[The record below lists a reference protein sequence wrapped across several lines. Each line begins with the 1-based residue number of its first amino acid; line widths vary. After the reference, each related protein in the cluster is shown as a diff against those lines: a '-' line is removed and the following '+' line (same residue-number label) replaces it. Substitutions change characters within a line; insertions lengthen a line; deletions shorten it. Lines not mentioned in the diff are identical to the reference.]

1 MKKTLLLTVALILTG
16 LNSAMAAIDD
26 ELRSIIT
33 TAKGVELTEVTNDA
47 NNPWTIA
54 DGVATSTVGKMSSTT
69 SQTFT
74 IKFRATGRTIFSYG
88 FTTDFHPYGEY
99 DRKIV
104 TFDDNTLY
112 NNYSNSTTKSYYTH
126 YFILDEGEHTI
137 TFTHKHFSN
146 SNNNNFSQVM
156 TVSDIALYT
165 AESQM
170 MTIDLAAPGT
180 LGVEALNLVNT
191 LPAMQFLRLSGKLNA
206 DDWSS
211 IKNMTGL
218 KCIDLTNAQI
228 TDIPDNAFS
237 SSQLRFVDLPT
248 CLKTIG
254 AQAFYKRYLT
264 GKLTLPAMLEKIG
277 TEAFAFNNITEVE
290 IPDNVTS
297 MDTHVFRD
305 NQKLITAKLG
315 TGLTS
320 LNTGSFYNC
329 QALKTVSGG
338 ANVKTIY
345 NECFRSCA
353 ALESA
358 SDLQPRE
365 VKGYAFNGAKKLQ
378 SFNFADI
385 TDLGDYAFRNCQ
397 ALKSVE
403 LPKISYMSSGCFN
416 DCSSITTVKLGD
428 KIRYI
433 PSDAFNGCSSLEE
446 VVLGSS
452 VRELGSYCFYNS
464 SGSLKRV
471 YLAAPAPPSTS
482 TSPFYRLSGVT
493 LYVPDYAMISYKQHS
508 YWSQFTSVDSNPN
521 PAGYIDLYGKLELS
535 TNSRI
540 PNNPDIT
547 MKYQG
552 GSTPIKGILIVNGN
566 NPQSLG
572 NYYHWADTSD
582 NCPVTISRC
591 NQMTAASVK
600 VNHYLANNYWYY
612 ITMPFDVKR
621 SDITISQG
629 AVAVRYYDADSRA
642 QNGAGNN
649 WKDVADDAI
658 LREGQG
664 YIFCASDDSWCQFT
678 ASDDTRNHIFKS
690 HDVTLTLQ
698 EHASSV
704 SNDAN
709 WNLVGNPYPSF
720 FDIYYMDYTAP
731 ITLWDTDNR
740 TFTAKSVA
748 DDQVALRPFQAFFV
762 QKPTLISE
770 LTFRTDGRQATK
782 TIDRSAAAPRM
793 TPVVASRRFVELAIT
808 DGSTTDL
815 TRVVVNHAASDDF
828 CADNDATK
836 MMADGTTPQIYT
848 HAAGDIY
855 AINEGAHQSG
865 SVKVGVQI
873 AHSGTYT
880 ITMPRND
887 VRARLYDY
895 GVEVE
900 LPYTFAAD
908 EGVEDNRFTIGFDT
922 TTTGIDAIKPGA
934 QADGAIYTLDGIRVS
949 TTAPKGIY
957 IQNHKKIV
965 K

>member
-16 LNSAMAAIDD
+16 LNSAMAAIDE
-26 ELRSIIT
+26 ELRTIIT
-33 TAKGVELTEVTNDA
+33 KSDGIELTEVTNDA

-54 DGVATSTVGKMSSTT
+54 DGVATSTVGKMSTT

-88 FTTDFHPYGEY
+88 FTTDFCTYGEY

-112 NNYSNSTTKSYYTH
+112 SNYSNYTTKSYYTH

-137 TFTHKHFSN
+137 TFTHKHFS
-146 SNNNNFSQVM
+146 NNNFSQVM

-248 CLKTIG
+248 SLKTIG
-254 AQAFYKRYLT
+254 KEAFYRRPIT
-264 GKLTLPAMLEKIG
+264 GKLTLPATLESIG
-277 TEAFAFNNITEVE
+277 VNAFRATYITEVE
-290 IPDNVTS
+290 IPDNVTTI
-297 MDTHVFRD
+297 DNHAFAE
-305 NQKLITAKLG
+305 NQKLLTLKLG

-320 LNTGSFYNC
+320 LNTGCFYNC
-329 QALKTVSGG
+329 QALKTVTGG
-338 ANVKTIY
+338 ANIKTIY
-345 NECFRSCA
+345 DECFRYCA
-353 ALESA
+353 ALETA
-358 SDLQPRE
+358 SDLQPLK
-365 VKGYAFNGAKKLQ
+365 VKGFAFDGAKMLQ

-397 ALKSVE
+397 TLKSVE
-403 LPKISYMSSGCFN
+403 LPKISSMSWYCFN

-433 PSDAFNGCSSLEE
+433 PSDAFKGCSSLEE
-446 VVLGSS
+446 VVMGSS
-452 VRELGSYCFYNS
+452 IRELGSYCFYNS

-482 TSPFYRLSGVT
+482 SSPFYRLSGVT
-493 LYVPDYAMISYKQHS
+493 LYVPDYAMISYKQHN

-547 MKYQG
+547 MNYQG
-552 GSTPIKGILIVNGN
+552 GTTPIKGILIVNGN

-572 NYYHWADTSD
+572 NYYHWANTSD

-600 VNHYLANNYWYY
+600 VNHYLAKNYWYY

-629 AVAVRYYDADSRA
+629 AVAVRYYDAESRA

-793 TPVVASRRFVELAIT
+793 TPVVASRHFVELAIT
-808 DGSTTDL
+808 DDSTTDL

-934 QADGAIYTLDGIRVS
+934 QTDGAIYTLDGIRVS

>member
-1 MKKTLLLTVALILTG
+1 
-16 LNSAMAAIDD
+16 
-26 ELRSIIT
+26 
-33 TAKGVELTEVTNDA
+33 
-47 NNPWTIA
+47 
-54 DGVATSTVGKMSSTT
+54 MSW
-69 SQTFT
+69 
-74 IKFRATGRTIFSYG
+74 Y
-88 FTTDFHPYGEY
+88 
-99 DRKIV
+99 
-104 TFDDNTLY
+104 
-112 NNYSNSTTKSYYTH
+112 
-126 YFILDEGEHTI
+126 
-137 TFTHKHFSN
+137 
-146 SNNNNFSQVM
+146 
-156 TVSDIALYT
+156 
-165 AESQM
+165 
-170 MTIDLAAPGT
+170 
-180 LGVEALNLVNT
+180 
-191 LPAMQFLRLSGKLNA
+191 
-206 DDWSS
+206 
-211 IKNMTGL
+211 
-218 KCIDLTNAQI
+218 
-228 TDIPDNAFS
+228 
-237 SSQLRFVDLPT
+237 
-248 CLKTIG
+248 
-254 AQAFYKRYLT
+254 
-264 GKLTLPAMLEKIG
+264 
-277 TEAFAFNNITEVE
+277 
-290 IPDNVTS
+290 
-297 MDTHVFRD
+297 
-305 NQKLITAKLG
+305 
-315 TGLTS
+315 
-320 LNTGSFYNC
+320 
-329 QALKTVSGG
+329 
-338 ANVKTIY
+338 
-345 NECFRSCA
+345 
-353 ALESA
+353 
-358 SDLQPRE
+358 
-365 VKGYAFNGAKKLQ
+365 
-378 SFNFADI
+378 
-385 TDLGDYAFRNCQ
+385 
-397 ALKSVE
+397 
-403 LPKISYMSSGCFN
+403 CFN

-428 KIRYI
+428 KITYI
-433 PSDAFNGCSSLEE
+433 PSDAFHGCSSMEE

-452 VRELGSYCFYNS
+452 IRELGSYCLYSS

-540 PNNPDIT
+540 PGNPDIT
-547 MKYQG
+547 MNYQG
-552 GSTPIKGILIVNGN
+552 GSYPTNGILIVNGN

-572 NYYHWADTSD
+572 NYYHWANTSD

-600 VNHYLANNYWYY
+600 VNHYLAKNYWYY

-793 TPVVASRRFVELAIT
+793 TPVVASRHFVELAIT

-848 HAAGDIY
+848 HASGDIY

-934 QADGAIYTLDGIRVS
+934 QTDGAIYTLDGIRVS

>member
-16 LNSAMAAIDD
+16 LNSAMAAIDE
-26 ELRSIIT
+26 ELRTIIT
-33 TAKGVELTEVTNDA
+33 KSDGIELTEVTNDA

-54 DGVATSTVGKMSSTT
+54 DGVATSTVGKMSSAT
-69 SQTFT
+69 SQTIT

-88 FTTDFHPYGEY
+88 YTTDFYSYAEY

-112 NNYSNSTTKSYYTH
+112 NGYSNSTTKSYYTH

-137 TFTHKHFSN
+137 TFTHKHLSN
-146 SNNNNFSQVM
+146 VNNYSQVM

-180 LGVEALNLVNT
+180 LGVEALNLVST
-191 LPAMQFLRLSGKLNA
+191 LPEMQFLRLSGKLNA
-206 DDWSS
+206 DDWNS

-218 KCIDLTNAQI
+218 RCIDLTNAQI
-228 TDIPDNAFS
+228 TDIPDNAFRN
-237 SSQLRFVDLPT
+237 SQLRFVDLPT
-248 CLKTIG
+248 SLKTIG
-254 AQAFYKRYLT
+254 AQAFYDRHLT
-264 GKLTLPAMLEKIG
+264 GKLTLPATLETIG
-277 TEAFAFNNITEVE
+277 KEAFAFNNITEVE

-305 NQKLITAKLG
+305 NKKLITAKLG

-320 LNTGSFYNC
+320 LNTGCFY
-329 QALKTVSGG
+329 
-338 ANVKTIY
+338 Y
-345 NECFRSCA
+345 CA
-353 ALESA
+353 ALETA
-358 SDLQPRE
+358 SDLQPLK
-365 VKGYAFNGAKKLQ
+365 VKGFAFDGAKMLQ

-385 TDLGDYAFRNCQ
+385 TDLGEYAFRNCQ

-403 LPKISYMSSGCFN
+403 LPKISSMSWYCFN

-428 KIRYI
+428 KITYI
-433 PSDAFNGCSSLEE
+433 PSDAFHGCSSMEE

-452 VRELGSYCFYNS
+452 IRELGSSCLYSS
-464 SGSLKRV
+464 SGKLKRV
-471 YLAAPAPPSTS
+471 YLAAPAPPSTNS
-482 TSPFYRLSGVT
+482 SPFYSLSGVT

-540 PNNPDIT
+540 PGNPDIT
-547 MKYQG
+547 MNYQG
-552 GSTPIKGILIVNGN
+552 GSYPTNGILIVNGN

-572 NYYHWADTSD
+572 NYYHWANTSD

-621 SDITISQG
+621 SDITISKG

-664 YIFCASDDSWCQFT
+664 YIFCASDNSWCQFT

-793 TPVVASRRFVELAIT
+793 TPVVASRHFVELAIT

-848 HAAGDIY
+848 HASGDIY

-922 TTTGIDAIKPGA
+922 TTTSIDAIKPGA
-934 QADGAIYTLDGIRVS
+934 QTDGAIYTLDGIRVS

>member
-16 LNSAMAAIDD
+16 LNSAMAAIDE
-26 ELRSIIT
+26 ELRTIIT
-33 TAKGVELTEVTNDA
+33 KSDGIELTEVTNDA

-54 DGVATSTVGKMSSTT
+54 DGVATSTVGKMSSAT
-69 SQTFT
+69 SQTIT

-88 FTTDFHPYGEY
+88 YTADFYTYAEY

-112 NNYSNSTTKSYYTH
+112 NSYSNSTTKSYYTH

-137 TFTHKHFSN
+137 TFTHKHLSN
-146 SNNNNFSQVM
+146 VNNYSQVM

-180 LGVEALNLVNT
+180 LGVEALNLVST
-191 LPAMQFLRLSGKLNA
+191 LPEMQFLRLSGKLNA
-206 DDWSS
+206 DDWNS

-218 KCIDLTNAQI
+218 RCIDLTNAQI
-228 TDIPDNAFS
+228 TDIPDNAFRN
-237 SSQLRFVDLPT
+237 SQLRFVDLPT
-248 CLKTIG
+248 SLKTIG
-254 AQAFYKRYLT
+254 AQAFYDRYLT
-264 GKLTLPAMLEKIG
+264 GKLTLPATLETIG
-277 TEAFAFNNITEVE
+277 KEAFAFNNITEVE

-305 NQKLITAKLG
+305 NKKLITAKLG

-320 LNTGSFYNC
+320 LNIGSFYNC

-338 ANVKTIY
+338 ANIKTIY
-345 NECFRSCA
+345 GDCFKYCE
-353 ALESA
+353 ALETA

-365 VKGYAFNGAKKLQ
+365 VKSNAFEGAKKLQ

-385 TDLGDYAFRNCQ
+385 TDLGEYAFRNCQ

-403 LPKISYMSSGCFN
+403 LPKISSMSWYCFN

-428 KIRYI
+428 KITYI
-433 PSDAFNGCSSLEE
+433 PSDAFHGCSSMEE

-452 VRELGSYCFYNS
+452 IRELGSYCLYSS

-471 YLAAPAPPSTS
+471 YLAAPAPPSTNS
-482 TSPFYRLSGVT
+482 SPFYSLSGVT
-493 LYVPDYAMISYKQHS
+493 LFVPDYAMISYKQHS

-540 PNNPDIT
+540 PGNPDIT
-547 MKYQG
+547 MNYQG
-552 GSTPIKGILIVNGN
+552 GSYPTKGILIVNGN

-572 NYYHWADTSD
+572 NYYHWANTSD

-621 SDITISQG
+621 SDITISKG

-649 WKDVADDAI
+649 WKDVTDDAI

-664 YIFCASDDSWCQFT
+664 YIFC

-793 TPVVASRRFVELAIT
+793 TPVVASRHFVELAIT

-934 QADGAIYTLDGIRVS
+934 QTDGAIYTLDGIRVS

>member
-16 LNSAMAAIDD
+16 LNSAMAAIDE

-33 TAKGVELTEVTNDA
+33 KSDGIELTEVANDT
-47 NNPWTIA
+47 NNPWAIA
-54 DGVATSTVGKMSSTT
+54 DGVATSTVGKMSSAT
-69 SQTFT
+69 SQTIT

-88 FTTDFHPYGEY
+88 YTADFYPYGEY

-112 NNYSNSTTKSYYTH
+112 SNYSNSTTKSYYTH

-137 TFTHKHFSN
+137 TFTHKHFHN
-146 SNNNNFSQVM
+146 DKNYTQAM
-156 TVSDIALYT
+156 TVSDVAIYT
-165 AESQM
+165 VESQM
-170 MTIDLAAPGT
+170 KTIDLAAPGT

-191 LPAMQFLRLSGKLNA
+191 LPGMQFLRLSGKLNA

-248 CLKTIG
+248 SLKTIG
-254 AQAFYKRYLT
+254 KEAFYKRYLT
-264 GKLTLPAMLEKIG
+264 GKLTLPATLEKIG
-277 TEAFAFNNITEVE
+277 TEAFAYNNITEVE
-290 IPDNVTS
+290 IPDNVTF

-329 QALKTVSGG
+329 QALKTVTGG
-338 ANVKTIY
+338 ANIKTIY
-345 NECFRSCA
+345 GDCFKNCA
-353 ALESA
+353 ALETA
-358 SDLQPRE
+358 SDLQPRKVE
-365 VKGYAFNGAKKLQ
+365 NNAFDGAKKLQ

-385 TDLGDYAFRNCQ
+385 TDLGSSAFQNCQ

-403 LPKISYMSSGCFN
+403 LPKISSMSWYCFYN
-416 DCSSITTVKLGD
+416 CSSITTVKLGD

-446 VVLGSS
+446 VVMGSS
-452 VRELGSYCFYNS
+452 VRELDNYCFYNS

-471 YLAAPAPPSTS
+471 YLAAPAPPSTNS
-482 TSPFYRLSGVT
+482 SPFYRLSGVT

-547 MKYQG
+547 MNYQG
-552 GSTPIKGILIVNGN
+552 GTTPIKGILIVNGN

-572 NYYHWADTSD
+572 NYYHWANSD
-582 NCPVTISRC
+582 NSPVTISRC

-600 VNHYLANNYWYY
+600 VNHYLAKNYWYY

-629 AVAVRYYDADSRA
+629 AVAVRYYDAESRA

-664 YIFCASDDSWCQFT
+664 YIFCASDNSWCQFT

-793 TPVVASRRFVELAIT
+793 TPVVASRHFVELAIT
-808 DGSTTDL
+808 NGSTTDL

-934 QADGAIYTLDGIRVS
+934 QTDGAIYTLDGIRVS

>member
-16 LNSAMAAIDD
+16 LNSAMAAIDE
-26 ELRSIIT
+26 ELRTIIT
-33 TAKGVELTEVTNDA
+33 KSDGIELTEVTNDA
-47 NNPWTIA
+47 NNPWAIA
-54 DGVATSTVGKMSSTT
+54 DGVATSTVGKSSNTT

-88 FTTDFHPYGEY
+88 YTADFYPYAEY
-99 DRKIV
+99 DCKIV

-112 NNYSNSTTKSYYTH
+112 SSYSNYTTKSYYTH

-137 TFTHKHFSN
+137 TFTHKHFH
-146 SNNNNFSQVM
+146 NNYTQVM

-170 MTIDLAAPGT
+170 KTIDLAAPGT

-191 LPAMQFLRLSGKLNA
+191 LPEMQFLRLSGKLNA

-237 SSQLRFVDLPT
+237 SSSLRFVDLPT

-254 AQAFYKRYLT
+254 KEAFYRRPIT
-264 GKLTLPAMLEKIG
+264 GKLTLPATLESIG
-277 TEAFAFNNITEVE
+277 VNAFRATYITEVE
-290 IPDNVTS
+290 IPDNVTTI
-297 MDTHVFRD
+297 DNHAFAE
-305 NQKLITAKLG
+305 NQKLLTLKLG

-320 LNTGSFYNC
+320 LNTGCFYNC

-338 ANVKTIY
+338 ANIKTIY
-345 NECFRSCA
+345 GDCFKYCA
-353 ALESA
+353 ALETA
-358 SDLQPRE
+358 SDLQPLK
-365 VKGYAFNGAKKLQ
+365 VKGFAFDGAKMLQ

-385 TDLGDYAFRNCQ
+385 TDLADYTFRNCQ

-403 LPKISYMSSGCFN
+403 LPKISSMSSYCFN
-416 DCSSITTVKLGD
+416 GCSSITTVKLGD
-428 KIRYI
+428 KITYI
-433 PSDAFNGCSSLEE
+433 PSDAFSSCSSLEE
-446 VVLGSS
+446 VVMGSS
-452 VRELGSYCFYNS
+452 VRELGSSCLYSS
-464 SGSLKRV
+464 SGKLKRV
-471 YLAAPAPPSTS
+471 YLAAPAPPSTNS
-482 TSPFYRLSGVT
+482 SPFYSLSGVT

-547 MKYQG
+547 MNYQG
-552 GSTPIKGILIVNGN
+552 GSYPTKGILIVNGN

-572 NYYHWADTSD
+572 NYYHWANTSD

-600 VNHYLANNYWYY
+600 VNHYLAKNYWYY

-621 SDITISQG
+621 SDIIISKG

-782 TIDRSAAAPRM
+782 TIDRSAAAPRLA
-793 TPVVASRRFVELAIT
+793 PAVATRHFVELAIT

-815 TRVVVNHAASDDF
+815 TRVVVNSAASDDF

-848 HAAGDIY
+848 HASGDIY

-934 QADGAIYTLDGIRVS
+934 QTDGAIYTLDGIRVS

>member
-1 MKKTLLLTVALILTG
+1 
-16 LNSAMAAIDD
+16 
-26 ELRSIIT
+26 
-33 TAKGVELTEVTNDA
+33 
-47 NNPWTIA
+47 
-54 DGVATSTVGKMSSTT
+54 MSW
-69 SQTFT
+69 
-74 IKFRATGRTIFSYG
+74 Y
-88 FTTDFHPYGEY
+88 
-99 DRKIV
+99 
-104 TFDDNTLY
+104 
-112 NNYSNSTTKSYYTH
+112 
-126 YFILDEGEHTI
+126 
-137 TFTHKHFSN
+137 
-146 SNNNNFSQVM
+146 
-156 TVSDIALYT
+156 
-165 AESQM
+165 
-170 MTIDLAAPGT
+170 
-180 LGVEALNLVNT
+180 
-191 LPAMQFLRLSGKLNA
+191 
-206 DDWSS
+206 
-211 IKNMTGL
+211 
-218 KCIDLTNAQI
+218 C
-228 TDIPDNAFS
+228 
-237 SSQLRFVDLPT
+237 
-248 CLKTIG
+248 
-254 AQAFYKRYLT
+254 
-264 GKLTLPAMLEKIG
+264 
-277 TEAFAFNNITEVE
+277 
-290 IPDNVTS
+290 
-297 MDTHVFRD
+297 
-305 NQKLITAKLG
+305 
-315 TGLTS
+315 
-320 LNTGSFYNC
+320 
-329 QALKTVSGG
+329 
-338 ANVKTIY
+338 
-345 NECFRSCA
+345 
-353 ALESA
+353 
-358 SDLQPRE
+358 
-365 VKGYAFNGAKKLQ
+365 FNG
-378 SFNFADI
+378 
-385 TDLGDYAFRNCQ
+385 
-397 ALKSVE
+397 
-403 LPKISYMSSGCFN
+403 
-416 DCSSITTVKLGD
+416 CSSLTTVKMGD
-428 KIRYI
+428 KITDI
-433 PSDAFNGCSSLEE
+433 PSDAFSSCSSLEE
-446 VVLGSS
+446 VVMGSS
-452 VRELGSYCFYNS
+452 IRELGNSCFYSS
-464 SGSLKRV
+464 SGKLKRV
-471 YLAAPAPPSTS
+471 YLAAPAPPSTNS
-482 TSPFYRLSGVT
+482 SPFYSLSGVT

-540 PNNPDIT
+540 PDNPDIT
-547 MKYQG
+547 MNYQG
-552 GSTPIKGILIVNGN
+552 GSYPTKGILIVNGN

-572 NYYHWADTSD
+572 NYYHWANISD

-600 VNHYLANNYWYY
+600 VNHYLAKNYWYY

-621 SDITISQG
+621 SDITISKG
-629 AVAVRYYDADSRA
+629 AVAVRYYDAESRA

-678 ASDDTRNHIFKS
+678 ASDETRNSIFKS

-793 TPVVASRRFVELAIT
+793 TPVVASRHFVELAIT

-848 HAAGDIY
+848 HASGDIY

-934 QADGAIYTLDGIRVS
+934 QTDGAIYTLDGIRVS

>member
-16 LNSAMAAIDD
+16 LNSAMAAIDE
-26 ELRSIIT
+26 ELRTIIT
-33 TAKGVELTEVTNDA
+33 KSDGIELTEVTNDA

-54 DGVATSTVGKMSSTT
+54 DGVATSTVGKMSSAT
-69 SQTFT
+69 SQTLT

-88 FTTDFHPYGEY
+88 YTADFYSYAEY

-112 NNYSNSTTKSYYTH
+112 SNYSNSTTKSYYTH
-126 YFILDEGEHTI
+126 YLILDEGEHTI

-146 SNNNNFSQVM
+146 YSNYSQVM

-191 LPAMQFLRLSGKLNA
+191 LPEMQFLRLSGKLNA
-206 DDWSS
+206 DDWNS

-218 KCIDLTNAQI
+218 RCIDLTNAQI

-254 AQAFYKRYLT
+254 KEAFYRRYLT

-277 TEAFAFNNITEVE
+277 QEAFAFNNITEVE

-329 QALKTVSGG
+329 EALKTVTGG
-338 ANVKTIY
+338 DNIKTIY
-345 NECFRSCA
+345 GDCFKYCE
-353 ALESA
+353 ALETA
-358 SDLQPRE
+358 SDLQSRE
-365 VKGYAFNGAKKLQ
+365 VKSNAFEGAKKLQ

-385 TDLGDYAFRNCQ
+385 TNLGSYAFRNCQ
-397 ALKSVE
+397 TLKSVE
-403 LPKISYMSSGCFN
+403 LPKISSMSWYCFN
-416 DCSSITTVKLGD
+416 GCSSLTTVKMGD
-428 KIRYI
+428 KITDI
-433 PSDAFNGCSSLEE
+433 PSDAFSGCSSLEE
-446 VVLGSS
+446 VVMGSS
-452 VRELGSYCFYNS
+452 VRELGNSCFYSS
-464 SGSLKRV
+464 SGKLKRV
-471 YLAAPAPPSTS
+471 YLAAPAPPSTNS
-482 TSPFYRLSGVT
+482 SPFYSLSGVT

-540 PNNPDIT
+540 PGNPDVT
-547 MKYQG
+547 MNYQG
-552 GSTPIKGILIVNGN
+552 GSYPTKGILIVNGN

-572 NYYHWADTSD
+572 NYYHWANISD

-621 SDITISQG
+621 SDITISKG
-629 AVAVRYYDADSRA
+629 AVAVRYYDAESRA

-720 FDIYYMDYTAP
+720 FDMDYTAP

-793 TPVVASRRFVELAIT
+793 TPVVASRHFVELAIT

-848 HAAGDIY
+848 HASGDIY

-934 QADGAIYTLDGIRVS
+934 QTDGAIYTLDGIRVS

>member
-1 MKKTLLLTVALILTG
+1 M
-16 LNSAMAAIDD
+16 N
-26 ELRSIIT
+26 
-33 TAKGVELTEVTNDA
+33 
-47 NNPWTIA
+47 
-54 DGVATSTVGKMSSTT
+54 
-69 SQTFT
+69 
-74 IKFRATGRTIFSYG
+74 
-88 FTTDFHPYGEY
+88 
-99 DRKIV
+99 
-104 TFDDNTLY
+104 
-112 NNYSNSTTKSYYTH
+112 
-126 YFILDEGEHTI
+126 
-137 TFTHKHFSN
+137 
-146 SNNNNFSQVM
+146 
-156 TVSDIALYT
+156 
-165 AESQM
+165 
-170 MTIDLAAPGT
+170 
-180 LGVEALNLVNT
+180 
-191 LPAMQFLRLSGKLNA
+191 
-206 DDWSS
+206 
-211 IKNMTGL
+211 
-218 KCIDLTNAQI
+218 
-228 TDIPDNAFS
+228 
-237 SSQLRFVDLPT
+237 
-248 CLKTIG
+248 
-254 AQAFYKRYLT
+254 
-264 GKLTLPAMLEKIG
+264 
-277 TEAFAFNNITEVE
+277 
-290 IPDNVTS
+290 
-297 MDTHVFRD
+297 
-305 NQKLITAKLG
+305 
-315 TGLTS
+315 
-320 LNTGSFYNC
+320 
-329 QALKTVSGG
+329 
-338 ANVKTIY
+338 
-345 NECFRSCA
+345 
-353 ALESA
+353 
-358 SDLQPRE
+358 
-365 VKGYAFNGAKKLQ
+365 
-378 SFNFADI
+378 
-385 TDLGDYAFRNCQ
+385 
-397 ALKSVE
+397 
-403 LPKISYMSSGCFN
+403 
-416 DCSSITTVKLGD
+416 
-428 KIRYI
+428 
-433 PSDAFNGCSSLEE
+433 
-446 VVLGSS
+446 
-452 VRELGSYCFYNS
+452 
-464 SGSLKRV
+464 
-471 YLAAPAPPSTS
+471 
-482 TSPFYRLSGVT
+482 
-493 LYVPDYAMISYKQHS
+493 
-508 YWSQFTSVDSNPN
+508 
-521 PAGYIDLYGKLELS
+521 
-535 TNSRI
+535 
-540 PNNPDIT
+540 
-547 MKYQG
+547 YQG
-552 GSTPIKGILIVNGN
+552 GSYPTKGILIVNGN

-572 NYYHWADTSD
+572 NYYHWANTSD

-600 VNHYLANNYWYY
+600 VNHYLAKNYWYY

-621 SDITISQG
+621 SDITISKG

-678 ASDDTRNHIFKS
+678 ASDETRNSIFKS

-740 TFTAKSVA
+740 AFTAKSVA

-793 TPVVASRRFVELAIT
+793 TPVVASRHFVELAIT
-808 DGSTTDL
+808 DGITTDL
-815 TRVVVNHAASDDF
+815 TRVVVNSAASDDF

-848 HAAGDIY
+848 HASGDIY

-934 QADGAIYTLDGIRVS
+934 QTDGAIYTLDGIRVS

>member
-16 LNSAMAAIDD
+16 LNSAMAAIDE
-26 ELRSIIT
+26 ELRTIIT
-33 TAKGVELTEVTNDA
+33 KSDGIELTEVTNDA
-47 NNPWTIA
+47 NNPWAIA
-54 DGVATSTVGKMSSTT
+54 DGVATSTVGKMSSAT

-88 FTTDFHPYGEY
+88 YTADFYTYAEY

-137 TFTHKHFSN
+137 TFTHKHLGNHS
-146 SNNNNFSQVM
+146 SYTQVM
-156 TVSDIALYT
+156 TVSDIELYT

-170 MTIDLAAPGT
+170 KTIDLAAPGT

-191 LPAMQFLRLSGKLNA
+191 LPEMQFLRLSGKLNA

-248 CLKTIG
+248 SLKTIG
-254 AQAFYKRYLT
+254 KEAFYKRYLT
-264 GKLTLPAMLEKIG
+264 GKLTLPATLETIG
-277 TEAFAFNNITEVE
+277 KEAFAYNNITEVE

-329 QALKTVSGG
+329 EALKTVTGG
-338 ANVKTIY
+338 VNVRTIY
-345 NECFRSCA
+345 GDCFRYCE
-353 ALESA
+353 ALETA

-365 VKGYAFNGAKKLQ
+365 VKSNAFDGAKKLQ

-385 TDLGDYAFRNCQ
+385 TDLGSYAFRNCQ
-397 ALKSVE
+397 TLKSVE
-403 LPKISYMSSGCFN
+403 LPKISSMSSYCFN
-416 DCSSITTVKLGD
+416 GCSSLTTVKMGD
-428 KIRYI
+428 KITYI
-433 PSDAFNGCSSLEE
+433 PSDAFSGCSSLEE
-446 VVLGSS
+446 VVMGSS
-452 VRELGSYCFYNS
+452 VRELGSSCFYSS
-464 SGSLKRV
+464 SGKLKRV
-471 YLAAPAPPSTS
+471 YLAAPAPPSTNS
-482 TSPFYRLSGVT
+482 SPFYSLSGVT

-540 PNNPDIT
+540 PGNPDIT
-547 MKYQG
+547 MNYQG
-552 GSTPIKGILIVNGN
+552 GSYPTKGILIVNGN

-572 NYYHWADTSD
+572 NYYHWANTSD

-600 VNHYLANNYWYY
+600 VNHYLGNNYWYY

-621 SDITISQG
+621 SDITISKG

-731 ITLWDTDNR
+731 ITLWDTNNR

-793 TPVVASRRFVELAIT
+793 TPVVASRHFVELAIT

-934 QADGAIYTLDGIRVS
+934 KTDGAIYTLDGIRVS

>member
-1 MKKTLLLTVALILTG
+1 M
-16 LNSAMAAIDD
+16 
-26 ELRSIIT
+26 
-33 TAKGVELTEVTNDA
+33 
-47 NNPWTIA
+47 
-54 DGVATSTVGKMSSTT
+54 
-69 SQTFT
+69 
-74 IKFRATGRTIFSYG
+74 
-88 FTTDFHPYGEY
+88 
-99 DRKIV
+99 
-104 TFDDNTLY
+104 
-112 NNYSNSTTKSYYTH
+112 
-126 YFILDEGEHTI
+126 
-137 TFTHKHFSN
+137 
-146 SNNNNFSQVM
+146 
-156 TVSDIALYT
+156 
-165 AESQM
+165 
-170 MTIDLAAPGT
+170 
-180 LGVEALNLVNT
+180 
-191 LPAMQFLRLSGKLNA
+191 
-206 DDWSS
+206 
-211 IKNMTGL
+211 
-218 KCIDLTNAQI
+218 
-228 TDIPDNAFS
+228 
-237 SSQLRFVDLPT
+237 
-248 CLKTIG
+248 
-254 AQAFYKRYLT
+254 
-264 GKLTLPAMLEKIG
+264 
-277 TEAFAFNNITEVE
+277 
-290 IPDNVTS
+290 
-297 MDTHVFRD
+297 
-305 NQKLITAKLG
+305 
-315 TGLTS
+315 
-320 LNTGSFYNC
+320 
-329 QALKTVSGG
+329 
-338 ANVKTIY
+338 
-345 NECFRSCA
+345 
-353 ALESA
+353 
-358 SDLQPRE
+358 
-365 VKGYAFNGAKKLQ
+365 
-378 SFNFADI
+378 
-385 TDLGDYAFRNCQ
+385 
-397 ALKSVE
+397 
-403 LPKISYMSSGCFN
+403 
-416 DCSSITTVKLGD
+416 GD
-428 KIRYI
+428 KITYI
-433 PSDAFNGCSSLEE
+433 PSDAFSGCSSLEE
-446 VVLGSS
+446 VVMGSS
-452 VRELGSYCFYNS
+452 VRELGSSCFYSS
-464 SGSLKRV
+464 SGKLKRV
-471 YLAAPAPPSTS
+471 YLAAPAPPSTNS
-482 TSPFYRLSGVT
+482 SPFYSLSGVT

-547 MKYQG
+547 MNYQG
-552 GSTPIKGILIVNGN
+552 GSYPTNGILIVNGN

-572 NYYHWADTSD
+572 NYYHWANTSD

-621 SDITISQG
+621 SDITISKG

-793 TPVVASRRFVELAIT
+793 TPVVASRHFVELAIT

-934 QADGAIYTLDGIRVS
+934 QTDGAIYTLDGIRVS

>member
-16 LNSAMAAIDD
+16 LNSAMAAIDE
-26 ELRSIIT
+26 ELRTIIT
-33 TAKGVELTEVTNDA
+33 KSDGIELTEVTNDA

-54 DGVATSTVGKMSSTT
+54 DGVATSTVGKMSSAT

-88 FTTDFHPYGEY
+88 YTADFYPYAEY
-99 DRKIV
+99 DCKIV

-112 NNYSNSTTKSYYTH
+112 SNYSSYTTKSYYTH

-137 TFTHKHFSN
+137 TFTHKHFHN
-146 SNNNNFSQVM
+146 HNNYTQVM

-170 MTIDLAAPGT
+170 KTIDLAAPGT
-180 LGVEALNLVNT
+180 LGVEALNLVST

-218 KCIDLTNAQI
+218 ICIDLTNAQI

-237 SSQLRFVDLPT
+237 SSSLRFVDLPT

-254 AQAFYKRYLT
+254 KEAFYRRPIT
-264 GKLTLPAMLEKIG
+264 GKLTLPATLESIG
-277 TEAFAFNNITEVE
+277 VNAFRTTYITEVE
-290 IPDNVTS
+290 IPDNVTTI
-297 MDTHVFRD
+297 DNHAFAE
-305 NQKLITAKLG
+305 NQKLLTLKLG

-320 LNTGSFYNC
+320 LNTGCFYNC
-329 QALKTVSGG
+329 QALKSVSGG
-338 ANVKTIY
+338 ANIKTIY
-345 NECFRSCA
+345 NECFRYCA
-353 ALESA
+353 ALETA
-358 SDLQPRE
+358 SDLQPLK
-365 VKGYAFNGAKKLQ
+365 VKGFAFDGAKMLQ

-385 TDLGDYAFRNCQ
+385 TDLGEYAFRNCQ
-397 ALKSVE
+397 TLKSVE
-403 LPKISYMSSGCFN
+403 LPKISSMSWYCFN
-416 DCSSITTVKLGD
+416 GCSSLTTVKMGD
-428 KIRYI
+428 KITDI
-433 PSDAFNGCSSLEE
+433 PSDAFSGCSSLEE
-446 VVLGSS
+446 VVMGSS
-452 VRELGSYCFYNS
+452 VRELGNSCFYSNS
-464 SGSLKRV
+464 GKLKRV
-471 YLAAPAPPSTS
+471 YLSAPAPPSTYS
-482 TSPFYRLSGVT
+482 SPFYSLSGVT

-547 MKYQG
+547 MNYQG
-552 GSTPIKGILIVNGN
+552 GTTPIKGILIVNGN

-572 NYYHWADTSD
+572 NYYHWAKSD

-600 VNHYLANNYWYY
+600 VNHYLAKNYWYY

-664 YIFCASDDSWCQFT
+664 YIFCASDNSWCQFT

-793 TPVVASRRFVELAIT
+793 TPVVASRHFVELAIT

-934 QADGAIYTLDGIRVS
+934 QTDGAIYTLDGIRVS

>member
-16 LNSAMAAIDD
+16 LNSAMAAIDE
-26 ELRSIIT
+26 ELRTIIT
-33 TAKGVELTEVTNDA
+33 KSDGIELTEVTNDA

-54 DGVATSTVGKMSSTT
+54 DGVATSTVGKMSSAT

-88 FTTDFHPYGEY
+88 FTADFYPYGEY

-112 NNYSNSTTKSYYTH
+112 SNYSSYTTKSYYTH

-137 TFTHKHFSN
+137 TFTHKHLSN
-146 SNNNNFSQVM
+146 VNNYSQVM
-156 TVSDIALYT
+156 TVSDIELYT

-170 MTIDLAAPGT
+170 KTIDLAAPGT
-180 LGVEALNLVNT
+180 LGVEALNLVST
-191 LPAMQFLRLSGKLNA
+191 LPEMQFLRLSGKLNA
-206 DDWSS
+206 DDWNS

-218 KCIDLTNAQI
+218 RCIDLTNAQI
-228 TDIPDNAFS
+228 TDIPDNAFRN
-237 SSQLRFVDLPT
+237 SQLRFVDLPT
-248 CLKTIG
+248 SLKTIG
-254 AQAFYKRYLT
+254 AQAFYDRYLT
-264 GKLTLPAMLEKIG
+264 GKLTLPATLETIG
-277 TEAFAFNNITEVE
+277 KEAFAFNNITEVE

-305 NQKLITAKLG
+305 NKKLITAKLG

-320 LNTGSFYNC
+320 LNIGSFYNC

-338 ANVKTIY
+338 ANIKTIY
-345 NECFRSCA
+345 GDCFKYCE
-353 ALESA
+353 ALETA

-365 VKGYAFNGAKKLQ
+365 VKSNAFEGAKKLQ

-385 TDLGDYAFRNCQ
+385 TDLGEYAFRNCQ

-403 LPKISYMSSGCFN
+403 LPKISSMSWYCFN

-428 KIRYI
+428 KITYI
-433 PSDAFNGCSSLEE
+433 PSDAFHGCSSMEE

-452 VRELGSYCFYNS
+452 IRELGSYCLYSS

-547 MKYQG
+547 MNYQG
-552 GSTPIKGILIVNGN
+552 GSYPTKGILIVNGN

-572 NYYHWADTSD
+572 NYYHWANISD

-621 SDITISQG
+621 SDITISKG

-658 LREGQG
+658 LRE
-664 YIFCASDDSWCQFT
+664 DSWCQFT

-793 TPVVASRRFVELAIT
+793 TPVVASRHFVELAIT

-934 QADGAIYTLDGIRVS
+934 QTDGAIYTLDGIRVS

>member
-1 MKKTLLLTVALILTG
+1 
-16 LNSAMAAIDD
+16 
-26 ELRSIIT
+26 
-33 TAKGVELTEVTNDA
+33 
-47 NNPWTIA
+47 
-54 DGVATSTVGKMSSTT
+54 MSW
-69 SQTFT
+69 
-74 IKFRATGRTIFSYG
+74 Y
-88 FTTDFHPYGEY
+88 
-99 DRKIV
+99 
-104 TFDDNTLY
+104 
-112 NNYSNSTTKSYYTH
+112 
-126 YFILDEGEHTI
+126 
-137 TFTHKHFSN
+137 
-146 SNNNNFSQVM
+146 
-156 TVSDIALYT
+156 
-165 AESQM
+165 
-170 MTIDLAAPGT
+170 
-180 LGVEALNLVNT
+180 
-191 LPAMQFLRLSGKLNA
+191 
-206 DDWSS
+206 
-211 IKNMTGL
+211 
-218 KCIDLTNAQI
+218 C
-228 TDIPDNAFS
+228 
-237 SSQLRFVDLPT
+237 
-248 CLKTIG
+248 
-254 AQAFYKRYLT
+254 
-264 GKLTLPAMLEKIG
+264 
-277 TEAFAFNNITEVE
+277 
-290 IPDNVTS
+290 
-297 MDTHVFRD
+297 
-305 NQKLITAKLG
+305 
-315 TGLTS
+315 
-320 LNTGSFYNC
+320 
-329 QALKTVSGG
+329 
-338 ANVKTIY
+338 
-345 NECFRSCA
+345 
-353 ALESA
+353 
-358 SDLQPRE
+358 
-365 VKGYAFNGAKKLQ
+365 FNG
-378 SFNFADI
+378 
-385 TDLGDYAFRNCQ
+385 
-397 ALKSVE
+397 
-403 LPKISYMSSGCFN
+403 
-416 DCSSITTVKLGD
+416 CSSLTTVKMGD
-428 KIRYI
+428 KITDI
-433 PSDAFNGCSSLEE
+433 PSDAFSSCSSLEE
-446 VVLGSS
+446 VVMGSS
-452 VRELGSYCFYNS
+452 IRELGNSCFYSS
-464 SGSLKRV
+464 SGKLKRV
-471 YLAAPAPPSTS
+471 YLAAPAPPSTNS
-482 TSPFYRLSGVT
+482 SPFYSLSGVT

-547 MKYQG
+547 MNYQG
-552 GSTPIKGILIVNGN
+552 GSYPTKGILIVNGN

-572 NYYHWADTSD
+572 NYYHWANISD

-621 SDITISQG
+621 SDITISKG

-793 TPVVASRRFVELAIT
+793 TPVVASRHFVELAIT

-934 QADGAIYTLDGIRVS
+934 QTDGAIYTLDGIRVS

>member
-1 MKKTLLLTVALILTG
+1 M
-16 LNSAMAAIDD
+16 
-26 ELRSIIT
+26 
-33 TAKGVELTEVTNDA
+33 
-47 NNPWTIA
+47 
-54 DGVATSTVGKMSSTT
+54 
-69 SQTFT
+69 
-74 IKFRATGRTIFSYG
+74 
-88 FTTDFHPYGEY
+88 
-99 DRKIV
+99 
-104 TFDDNTLY
+104 
-112 NNYSNSTTKSYYTH
+112 
-126 YFILDEGEHTI
+126 
-137 TFTHKHFSN
+137 
-146 SNNNNFSQVM
+146 
-156 TVSDIALYT
+156 
-165 AESQM
+165 
-170 MTIDLAAPGT
+170 
-180 LGVEALNLVNT
+180 
-191 LPAMQFLRLSGKLNA
+191 
-206 DDWSS
+206 
-211 IKNMTGL
+211 
-218 KCIDLTNAQI
+218 
-228 TDIPDNAFS
+228 
-237 SSQLRFVDLPT
+237 
-248 CLKTIG
+248 
-254 AQAFYKRYLT
+254 
-264 GKLTLPAMLEKIG
+264 
-277 TEAFAFNNITEVE
+277 
-290 IPDNVTS
+290 
-297 MDTHVFRD
+297 
-305 NQKLITAKLG
+305 
-315 TGLTS
+315 
-320 LNTGSFYNC
+320 
-329 QALKTVSGG
+329 
-338 ANVKTIY
+338 
-345 NECFRSCA
+345 
-353 ALESA
+353 
-358 SDLQPRE
+358 
-365 VKGYAFNGAKKLQ
+365 
-378 SFNFADI
+378 
-385 TDLGDYAFRNCQ
+385 
-397 ALKSVE
+397 
-403 LPKISYMSSGCFN
+403 
-416 DCSSITTVKLGD
+416 KLGD
-428 KIRYI
+428 KITYI
-433 PSDAFNGCSSLEE
+433 PSDAFHGCSSMEE

-452 VRELGSYCFYNS
+452 IRELGSYCLYSS

-540 PNNPDIT
+540 PGNPDIT
-547 MKYQG
+547 MNYQG
-552 GSTPIKGILIVNGN
+552 GSYPTKGILIVNGN

-572 NYYHWADTSD
+572 NYYHWANISD

-621 SDITISQG
+621 SDITISKG

-793 TPVVASRRFVELAIT
+793 TPVVASRHFVELAIT

-934 QADGAIYTLDGIRVS
+934 QTDGAIYTLDGIRVS

>member
-16 LNSAMAAIDD
+16 LNSAMAAIDE
-26 ELRSIIT
+26 ELRTIIT
-33 TAKGVELTEVTNDA
+33 KSDGIELTEVTNDA

-54 DGVATSTVGKMSSTT
+54 DGVATSTVGKMSSAT

-88 FTTDFHPYGEY
+88 FTADFYPYGEY

-112 NNYSNSTTKSYYTH
+112 SNYSNYTTKSYYTH
-126 YFILDEGEHTI
+126 YLILDEGEHTI
-137 TFTHKHFSN
+137 TFTHKHSHN
-146 SNNNNFSQVM
+146 DNNYSQVM

-191 LPAMQFLRLSGKLNA
+191 LPGMQFLRLSGKLNA

-248 CLKTIG
+248 SLKTIG
-254 AQAFYKRYLT
+254 KEAFYKRYLT
-264 GKLTLPAMLEKIG
+264 GKLTLPATLEKIG
-277 TEAFAFNNITEVE
+277 QEAFAYNNITEVE
-290 IPDNVTS
+290 IPDNVTF

-329 QALKTVSGG
+329 QALKTVTGG

-345 NECFRSCA
+345 GDCFKYCA
-353 ALESA
+353 ALETA
-358 SDLQPRE
+358 SDLQPRKVE
-365 VKGYAFNGAKKLQ
+365 SNAFDGAKKLQ

-385 TDLGDYAFRNCQ
+385 TDLGSYAFQNCQ

-403 LPKISYMSSGCFN
+403 LPKISSMSWNCFYN
-416 DCSSITTVKLGD
+416 CSSITTVKLGD

-446 VVLGSS
+446 VVMGSS
-452 VRELGSYCFYNS
+452 VRELGSYCFYIS

-482 TSPFYRLSGVT
+482 NSPFYRLWGVT

-540 PNNPDIT
+540 PGNPDIT
-547 MKYQG
+547 MNYQG
-552 GSTPIKGILIVNGN
+552 GTTPIKGILIVNGN

-572 NYYHWADTSD
+572 NYYHWATSD

-600 VNHYLANNYWYY
+600 VNHYLAKNYWYY

-664 YIFCASDDSWCQFT
+664 YIFCASDNSWCQFT

-793 TPVVASRRFVELAIT
+793 TPVVASRHFVELAIT

-848 HAAGDIY
+848 HASGDIY

-934 QADGAIYTLDGIRVS
+934 QTDGAIYTLDGIRVS

>member
-16 LNSAMAAIDD
+16 LNSAMAAIDE
-26 ELRSIIT
+26 ELRTIIT
-33 TAKGVELTEVTNDA
+33 KSDGIELTEVTNDA

-88 FTTDFHPYGEY
+88 FTADFYTYGEY

-112 NNYSNSTTKSYYTH
+112 SNYSNSTTKSYYTH

-146 SNNNNFSQVM
+146 HSSYSQVM

-218 KCIDLTNAQI
+218 RCIDLTNAQI

-254 AQAFYKRYLT
+254 KEAFYKRYLT
-264 GKLTLPAMLEKIG
+264 GKLTLPATLEKIG

-290 IPDNVTS
+290 IPDNVTF

-329 QALKTVSGG
+329 QALKTVTGG

-345 NECFRSCA
+345 GDCFHYCA
-353 ALESA
+353 ALETA
-358 SDLQPRE
+358 SDLQPRKVE
-365 VKGYAFNGAKKLQ
+365 SNAFDDAKKLQ
-378 SFNFADI
+378 SFCFADI
-385 TDLGDYAFRNCQ
+385 TDLGSYAFRNCQ
-397 ALKSVE
+397 TLKSVD
-403 LPKISYMSSGCFN
+403 LPKISSMSWYCFN
-416 DCSSITTVKLGD
+416 ECSSITTVKLGD

-452 VRELGSYCFYNS
+452 VRELGSYCFYIS

-482 TSPFYRLSGVT
+482 SSPFYRLSGVT

-547 MKYQG
+547 MNYQG
-552 GSTPIKGILIVNGN
+552 GTTPIKGILIVNGN

-572 NYYHWADTSD
+572 NYYHWANSG

-770 LTFRTDGRQATK
+770 LTFRTDGRQSTK

>member
-16 LNSAMAAIDD
+16 LNSAMAAIDE

-33 TAKGVELTEVTNDA
+33 KSDGIELTEVANDT

-54 DGVATSTVGKMSSTT
+54 DGVATSTVGKMSSAT
-69 SQTFT
+69 SQTIT

-88 FTTDFHPYGEY
+88 YTADFYPYAEH
-99 DRKIV
+99 DRKTV

-112 NNYSNSTTKSYYTH
+112 SNYSGSTTKSYYTH

-146 SNNNNFSQVM
+146 HSSYSQVM

-180 LGVEALNLVNT
+180 LGVEALNLVST

-218 KCIDLTNAQI
+218 RCIDLTNAQI

-248 CLKTIG
+248 SLKTIG
-254 AQAFYKRYLT
+254 KEAFYKRYLT

-277 TEAFAFNNITEVE
+277 QEAFAYNNITEVE

-297 MDTHVFRD
+297 MDIHVFRD

-320 LNTGSFYNC
+320 LNTGCFYNC

-338 ANVKTIY
+338 TNVKTIY
-345 NECFRSCA
+345 GDCFRYCA
-353 ALESA
+353 ALETA
-358 SDLQPRE
+358 SDLQPRKVE
-365 VKGYAFNGAKKLQ
+365 SNAFNGAKKLQ

-385 TDLGDYAFRNCQ
+385 TDLGSYAFQNCQ

-416 DCSSITTVKLGD
+416 ECSSITTVKLGD

-452 VRELGSYCFYNS
+452 VRELGSYCFYIS

-482 TSPFYRLSGVT
+482 TSPFYRLWGVT

-547 MKYQG
+547 MNYQG
-552 GSTPIKGILIVNGN
+552 GTTPIKGILIVNGN

-572 NYYHWADTSD
+572 NYYHWANSD

-600 VNHYLANNYWYY
+600 VNHYLAKNYWYY

-664 YIFCASDDSWCQFT
+664 YIFCASDNSWCQFT

-887 VRARLYDY
+887 VRARIYDY

-934 QADGAIYTLDGIRVS
+934 QTDGAIYTLDGIRVS

>member
-26 ELRSIIT
+26 ELRTIIT
-33 TAKGVELTEVTNDA
+33 KSDGIELTEVANDP

-54 DGVATSTVGKMSSTT
+54 DGVATSTVGKMSSVT

-88 FTTDFHPYGEY
+88 YTTDFYTWGEH

-112 NNYSNSTTKSYYTH
+112 SNYSGSTTKSYYTH
-126 YFILDEGEHTI
+126 YLILDEGEHTI

-146 SNNNNFSQVM
+146 NSSYSQVM

-264 GKLTLPAMLEKIG
+264 GKLTLPATLEKIG
-277 TEAFAFNNITEVE
+277 QEAFAFNNITEVE
-290 IPDNVTS
+290 IPDNVTF

-329 QALKTVSGG
+329 EALKTVTGG

-345 NECFRSCA
+345 GDCFKYCA
-353 ALESA
+353 ALETA
-358 SDLQPRE
+358 SDLQPRKVE
-365 VKGYAFNGAKKLQ
+365 SNAFDGAKMLQ

-385 TDLGDYAFRNCQ
+385 TNLGSYAFSNCQ

-403 LPKISYMSSGCFN
+403 LPKISSMSWYCFYN
-416 DCSSITTVKLGD
+416 CSSITTVKLGD

-433 PSDAFNGCSSLEE
+433 PSDAFSACSSLEE

-452 VRELGSYCFYNS
+452 IRELGSSCLYSS
-464 SGSLKRV
+464 SGKLKRV
-471 YLAAPAPPSTS
+471 YLAAPAPPSTGS
-482 TSPFYRLSGVT
+482 SPFYSLSGVT

-547 MKYQG
+547 MNYQG
-552 GSTPIKGILIVNGN
+552 GTTPIKGILIVNGN

-572 NYYHWADTSD
+572 NYYHWAISD

-600 VNHYLANNYWYY
+600 VNHYLAKNYWYY

-664 YIFCASDDSWCQFT
+664 YIFCASDNSWCQFT

-748 DDQVALRPFQAFFV
+748 DDQMALRPFQAFFV

-793 TPVVASRRFVELAIT
+793 TPVVASRHFVELAIT

-934 QADGAIYTLDGIRVS
+934 QTDGAIYTLDGIRVS

>member
-16 LNSAMAAIDD
+16 LNSAMAAIDE
-26 ELRSIIT
+26 ELRTIIT
-33 TAKGVELTEVTNDA
+33 KSDGIELTEVTNDA

-54 DGVATSTVGKMSSTT
+54 DGVATSTVGKMSSAT
-69 SQTFT
+69 SQTIT

-88 FTTDFHPYGEY
+88 YTADFYTYAEY

-112 NNYSNSTTKSYYTH
+112 NSYSNSTTKSYYTH

-137 TFTHKHFSN
+137 TFTHKHLSN
-146 SNNNNFSQVM
+146 VNNYSQVM

-191 LPAMQFLRLSGKLNA
+191 LPEMQFLRLSGKLNA
-206 DDWSS
+206 DDWNS

-218 KCIDLTNAQI
+218 RCIDLTNAQI
-228 TDIPDNAFS
+228 TDIPDNAFRN
-237 SSQLRFVDLPT
+237 SQLRFVDLPT
-248 CLKTIG
+248 SLKTIG
-254 AQAFYKRYLT
+254 AQAFYDRYLT
-264 GKLTLPAMLEKIG
+264 GKLTLPATLETIG
-277 TEAFAFNNITEVE
+277 KEAFAFNNITEVE

-305 NQKLITAKLG
+305 NKKLITAKLG

-320 LNTGSFYNC
+320 LNIGSFYNC

-338 ANVKTIY
+338 ANIKTIY
-345 NECFRSCA
+345 GDCFKYCE
-353 ALESA
+353 ALETA
-358 SDLQPRE
+358 SDLQPGE
-365 VKGYAFNGAKKLQ
+365 VKSNAFDGAKKLQ

-385 TDLGDYAFRNCQ
+385 TDLGEYAFRNCQ

-403 LPKISYMSSGCFN
+403 LPKISSMSWYCFN

-428 KIRYI
+428 KITYI
-433 PSDAFNGCSSLEE
+433 PSDAFHGCSSMEE
-446 VVLGSS
+446 VVMGSS
-452 VRELGSYCFYNS
+452 VRELGSYCLYSS

-540 PNNPDIT
+540 PGNPDVT
-547 MKYQG
+547 MNYQG
-552 GSTPIKGILIVNGN
+552 GSYPTKGILIVNGN

-572 NYYHWADTSD
+572 NYYHWANTSD

-664 YIFCASDDSWCQFT
+664 YIFCASDNSWCQFT

-793 TPVVASRRFVELAIT
+793 TPVVASRHFVELAIT

-848 HAAGDIY
+848 HASGDIY

-934 QADGAIYTLDGIRVS
+934 QTDGAIYTLDGIRVS

>member
-1 MKKTLLLTVALILTG
+1 M
-16 LNSAMAAIDD
+16 N
-26 ELRSIIT
+26 
-33 TAKGVELTEVTNDA
+33 
-47 NNPWTIA
+47 
-54 DGVATSTVGKMSSTT
+54 
-69 SQTFT
+69 
-74 IKFRATGRTIFSYG
+74 
-88 FTTDFHPYGEY
+88 
-99 DRKIV
+99 
-104 TFDDNTLY
+104 
-112 NNYSNSTTKSYYTH
+112 
-126 YFILDEGEHTI
+126 
-137 TFTHKHFSN
+137 
-146 SNNNNFSQVM
+146 
-156 TVSDIALYT
+156 
-165 AESQM
+165 
-170 MTIDLAAPGT
+170 
-180 LGVEALNLVNT
+180 
-191 LPAMQFLRLSGKLNA
+191 
-206 DDWSS
+206 
-211 IKNMTGL
+211 
-218 KCIDLTNAQI
+218 
-228 TDIPDNAFS
+228 
-237 SSQLRFVDLPT
+237 
-248 CLKTIG
+248 
-254 AQAFYKRYLT
+254 
-264 GKLTLPAMLEKIG
+264 
-277 TEAFAFNNITEVE
+277 
-290 IPDNVTS
+290 
-297 MDTHVFRD
+297 
-305 NQKLITAKLG
+305 
-315 TGLTS
+315 
-320 LNTGSFYNC
+320 
-329 QALKTVSGG
+329 
-338 ANVKTIY
+338 
-345 NECFRSCA
+345 
-353 ALESA
+353 
-358 SDLQPRE
+358 
-365 VKGYAFNGAKKLQ
+365 
-378 SFNFADI
+378 
-385 TDLGDYAFRNCQ
+385 
-397 ALKSVE
+397 
-403 LPKISYMSSGCFN
+403 
-416 DCSSITTVKLGD
+416 
-428 KIRYI
+428 
-433 PSDAFNGCSSLEE
+433 
-446 VVLGSS
+446 
-452 VRELGSYCFYNS
+452 
-464 SGSLKRV
+464 
-471 YLAAPAPPSTS
+471 
-482 TSPFYRLSGVT
+482 
-493 LYVPDYAMISYKQHS
+493 
-508 YWSQFTSVDSNPN
+508 
-521 PAGYIDLYGKLELS
+521 
-535 TNSRI
+535 
-540 PNNPDIT
+540 
-547 MKYQG
+547 YQG
-552 GSTPIKGILIVNGN
+552 GSYPTKGILIVNGN

-572 NYYHWADTSD
+572 NYYHWANTSD

-600 VNHYLANNYWYY
+600 VNHYLAKNYWYY

-621 SDITISQG
+621 SDITISKG
-629 AVAVRYYDADSRA
+629 AVAVRYYDAESRA

-678 ASDDTRNHIFKS
+678 ASDETRNSIFKS

-782 TIDRSAAAPRM
+782 TIDRSAAAPRLA
-793 TPVVASRRFVELAIT
+793 PAVATRHFVELAIT

-934 QADGAIYTLDGIRVS
+934 QTDGAIYTLDGIRVS

>member
-16 LNSAMAAIDD
+16 LNSAMAAIDE
-26 ELRSIIT
+26 ELRTIIT
-33 TAKGVELTEVTNDA
+33 KSDGIELTEVANDP

-54 DGVATSTVGKMSSTT
+54 DGVATSTVGKMSSVT

-88 FTTDFHPYGEY
+88 YTTDFYTWGEH

-112 NNYSNSTTKSYYTH
+112 SNYSNSTTKSYYTH
-126 YFILDEGEHTI
+126 YLILDEGEHTI

-146 SNNNNFSQVM
+146 NSSYSQVM
-156 TVSDIALYT
+156 TVSDVAIYT
-165 AESQM
+165 VESQM
-170 MTIDLAAPGT
+170 KTIDLAAPGT

-206 DDWSS
+206 DDWNS

-237 SSQLRFVDLPT
+237 SSSLRFVDLPT

-264 GKLTLPAMLEKIG
+264 GKLTLPATLEKIG
-277 TEAFAFNNITEVE
+277 TEAFAYNNITEVE
-290 IPDNVTS
+290 IPDNVTF

-320 LNTGSFYNC
+320 LNTGCFYNC
-329 QALKTVSGG
+329 QALKTVTGG

-345 NECFRSCA
+345 GDCFKYCA
-353 ALESA
+353 ALETA
-358 SDLQPRE
+358 SDLQPRKVE
-365 VKGYAFNGAKKLQ
+365 SSAFAGAKTLQ

-385 TDLGDYAFRNCQ
+385 TDLGSYAFQSCQ

-446 VVLGSS
+446 VVMGSS
-452 VRELGSYCFYNS
+452 VRELGSYCFYIT

-482 TSPFYRLSGVT
+482 NSPFYRLWGVT

-547 MKYQG
+547 MNYQG
-552 GSTPIKGILIVNGN
+552 GTTPIKGILIVNGN

-572 NYYHWADTSD
+572 NYYHWANSV

-600 VNHYLANNYWYY
+600 VNHYLAKNYWYY

-664 YIFCASDDSWCQFT
+664 YIFCASDNSWCQFT

-793 TPVVASRRFVELAIT
+793 TPVVASRHFVELAIT

-848 HAAGDIY
+848 HASGDIY

-922 TTTGIDAIKPGA
+922 TTTGIDAIKPGT
-934 QADGAIYTLDGIRVS
+934 QTDGAIYTLDGIRVS

-957 IQNHKKIV
+957 IQNLKKIV

>member
-16 LNSAMAAIDD
+16 LNSAMAAIDE
-26 ELRSIIT
+26 ELRTIIT
-33 TAKGVELTEVTNDA
+33 KSDGIELTEVTNDA

-54 DGVATSTVGKMSSTT
+54 DGVATSTVGKMSSAT

-88 FTTDFHPYGEY
+88 FTADFYPYGEY

-112 NNYSNSTTKSYYTH
+112 SNYSSYTTKSYYTH

-137 TFTHKHFSN
+137 TFTHKHFHN
-146 SNNNNFSQVM
+146 HNNYTQVM
-156 TVSDIALYT
+156 TVSDIELYT

-170 MTIDLAAPGT
+170 KTIDLAAPGT
-180 LGVEALNLVNT
+180 LGVEALNLVST
-191 LPAMQFLRLSGKLNA
+191 LPEMQFLRLSGKLNA
-206 DDWSS
+206 DDWNS

-218 KCIDLTNAQI
+218 RCIDLTNAQI
-228 TDIPDNAFS
+228 TDIPANAFS
-237 SSQLRFVDLPT
+237 SSSLRFVDLPT

-254 AQAFYKRYLT
+254 EEAFYRRPIT
-264 GKLTLPAMLEKIG
+264 GKLTLPATLESIG
-277 TEAFAFNNITEVE
+277 VNAFRATYITEVE
-290 IPDNVTS
+290 IPDNVTTI
-297 MDTHVFRD
+297 DNHAFAE
-305 NQKLITAKLG
+305 NQKLLTLKLG
-315 TGLTS
+315 TGLTR
-320 LNTGSFYNC
+320 LNTGSFYDC
-329 QALKTVSGG
+329 EALKTVSGG
-338 ANVKTIY
+338 ANIKTIY
-345 NECFRSCA
+345 GDCFKYCE
-353 ALESA
+353 ALETA

-365 VKGYAFNGAKKLQ
+365 VKSNAFEGAKKLQ

-385 TDLGDYAFRNCQ
+385 TDLGEYAFRNCQ

-403 LPKISYMSSGCFN
+403 LPKISSMSWYCFN

-428 KIRYI
+428 KITYI
-433 PSDAFNGCSSLEE
+433 PSDAFHGCSSMEE
-446 VVLGSS
+446 VALGSS
-452 VRELGSYCFYNS
+452 IRELGSYCLYSS

-540 PNNPDIT
+540 PGNPDIT
-547 MKYQG
+547 MNYQG
-552 GSTPIKGILIVNGN
+552 GSYPTNGILIVNGN

-572 NYYHWADTSD
+572 NYYHWANISD

-621 SDITISQG
+621 SDITISKG

-793 TPVVASRRFVELAIT
+793 TPVVASRHFVELAIT

-934 QADGAIYTLDGIRVS
+934 QTDGAIYTLDGIRVS

>member
-1 MKKTLLLTVALILTG
+1 
-16 LNSAMAAIDD
+16 
-26 ELRSIIT
+26 
-33 TAKGVELTEVTNDA
+33 
-47 NNPWTIA
+47 
-54 DGVATSTVGKMSSTT
+54 MSW
-69 SQTFT
+69 
-74 IKFRATGRTIFSYG
+74 Y
-88 FTTDFHPYGEY
+88 
-99 DRKIV
+99 
-104 TFDDNTLY
+104 
-112 NNYSNSTTKSYYTH
+112 
-126 YFILDEGEHTI
+126 
-137 TFTHKHFSN
+137 
-146 SNNNNFSQVM
+146 
-156 TVSDIALYT
+156 
-165 AESQM
+165 
-170 MTIDLAAPGT
+170 
-180 LGVEALNLVNT
+180 
-191 LPAMQFLRLSGKLNA
+191 
-206 DDWSS
+206 
-211 IKNMTGL
+211 
-218 KCIDLTNAQI
+218 C
-228 TDIPDNAFS
+228 
-237 SSQLRFVDLPT
+237 
-248 CLKTIG
+248 
-254 AQAFYKRYLT
+254 
-264 GKLTLPAMLEKIG
+264 
-277 TEAFAFNNITEVE
+277 
-290 IPDNVTS
+290 
-297 MDTHVFRD
+297 
-305 NQKLITAKLG
+305 
-315 TGLTS
+315 
-320 LNTGSFYNC
+320 
-329 QALKTVSGG
+329 
-338 ANVKTIY
+338 
-345 NECFRSCA
+345 
-353 ALESA
+353 
-358 SDLQPRE
+358 
-365 VKGYAFNGAKKLQ
+365 FNG
-378 SFNFADI
+378 
-385 TDLGDYAFRNCQ
+385 
-397 ALKSVE
+397 
-403 LPKISYMSSGCFN
+403 
-416 DCSSITTVKLGD
+416 CSSLTTVKMGD
-428 KIRYI
+428 KITYI
-433 PSDAFNGCSSLEE
+433 PSDAFSGCSSLEE
-446 VVLGSS
+446 VVMGSS
-452 VRELGSYCFYNS
+452 VRELGSSCLYSS
-464 SGSLKRV
+464 SGKLKRV
-471 YLAAPAPPSTS
+471 YLAAPAPPSTNS
-482 TSPFYRLSGVT
+482 SPFYSLSGVT

-540 PNNPDIT
+540 PGNPDIT
-547 MKYQG
+547 MNYQG
-552 GSTPIKGILIVNGN
+552 GSYPTNGILIVNGN

-572 NYYHWADTSD
+572 NYYHWANTSD

-600 VNHYLANNYWYY
+600 VNHYLTKNYWYY

-621 SDITISQG
+621 SDITISKG
-629 AVAVRYYDADSRA
+629 AVAVRYYDAESRA

-678 ASDDTRNHIFKS
+678 ASDETRNSIFKS

-793 TPVVASRRFVELAIT
+793 TPVVASRHFVELAIT

-934 QADGAIYTLDGIRVS
+934 QTDGAIYTLDGIRVS

>member
-16 LNSAMAAIDD
+16 LNSAMAAIDE

-33 TAKGVELTEVTNDA
+33 KSDGIELTEVANDT

-54 DGVATSTVGKMSSTT
+54 DGVATSTVGKMSSAT
-69 SQTFT
+69 SQTIT

-88 FTTDFHPYGEY
+88 YTADFYPYAEY
-99 DRKIV
+99 DRKTV
-104 TFDDNTLY
+104 AFDDNTLY
-112 NNYSNSTTKSYYTH
+112 SNYSNSTTKSYYTH

-137 TFTHKHFSN
+137 TFTHKHSHN
-146 SNNNNFSQVM
+146 DKNYTQVM
-156 TVSDIALYT
+156 TVSDVAIYT
-165 AESQM
+165 VESQM
-170 MTIDLAAPGT
+170 KTIDLAAPGT

-206 DDWSS
+206 DDWNS

-264 GKLTLPAMLEKIG
+264 GKLTLPATLEKIG
-277 TEAFAFNNITEVE
+277 TEAFAYNNITEVE
-290 IPDNVTS
+290 IPDNVTF

-320 LNTGSFYNC
+320 LNIGSFYNC

-338 ANVKTIY
+338 ANIKTIDS
-345 NECFRSCA
+345 ECFRYCA
-353 ALESA
+353 ALETA
-358 SDLQPRE
+358 SDLQPRKVE
-365 VKGYAFNGAKKLQ
+365 SSAFDGAKKLQ

-385 TDLGDYAFRNCQ
+385 TNLGSYAFRNCQ
-397 ALKSVE
+397 TLKSVE
-403 LPKISYMSSGCFN
+403 LPKISSMSWYCFN
-416 DCSSITTVKLGD
+416 GCSSLTTVKMGD
-428 KIRYI
+428 KITDI
-433 PSDAFNGCSSLEE
+433 PSEAFSGCSSLEE
-446 VVLGSS
+446 VVMGSS
-452 VRELGSYCFYNS
+452 VRELGNSCFYSS
-464 SGSLKRV
+464 SGKLKRV
-471 YLAAPAPPSTS
+471 YLSAPAPPSTYS
-482 TSPFYRLSGVT
+482 SPFYSLSGVT
-493 LYVPDYAMISYKQHS
+493 LFVPDYAMISYKQHS

-521 PAGYIDLYGKLELS
+521 PAGYIDLYNKLELS

-547 MKYQG
+547 MNYQG
-552 GSTPIKGILIVNGN
+552 GTTPIKGILIVNGN

-572 NYYHWADTSD
+572 NYYHWANISD

-600 VNHYLANNYWYY
+600 VNHNLANNYWYY

-629 AVAVRYYDADSRA
+629 AVAVRYYDAESRA

-658 LREGQG
+658 LREGEG
-664 YIFCASDDSWCQFT
+664 YIFCASDDSWCQLT
-678 ASDDTRNHIFKS
+678 ATDETRNSIFKS
-690 HDVTLTLQ
+690 HDVTLTLK
-698 EHASSV
+698 EHASEV

-709 WNLVGNPYPSF
+709 WNLIGNPYPSF
-720 FDIYYMDYTAP
+720 FDIYYLDYTAP
-731 ITLWDTDNR
+731 ITLWDTGNR

-748 DDQVALRPFQAFFV
+748 DDQLALRPFQAFFV

-782 TIDRSAAAPRM
+782 TIDHSAAAPRLA
-793 TPVVASRRFVELAIT
+793 PAVATRRFVELAIS
-808 DGSTTDL
+808 DGATTDL
-815 TRVVVNHAASDDF
+815 TRVVVNSAASDDF

-836 MMADGTTPQIYT
+836 MMADGSTPQIYT
-848 HAAGDIY
+848 HASGDIY

-865 SVKVGVQI
+865 SIKVGVQI

-887 VRARLYDY
+887 IHARLYDY

-900 LPYTFAAD
+900 LPYTFTAD
-908 EGVEDNRFTIGFDT
+908 EGTMDDRFTIGFDT

-934 QADGAIYTLDGIRVS
+934 QTDGAIYTLDGIRVS

>member
-16 LNSAMAAIDD
+16 LNSAMAAIDE
-26 ELRSIIT
+26 ELRTIIT
-33 TAKGVELTEVTNDA
+33 KSDGFELTEVTNDA

-54 DGVATSTVGKMSSTT
+54 DGVATSTVGKMSSAT

-88 FTTDFHPYGEY
+88 YTTDFYSYAEY

-112 NNYSNSTTKSYYTH
+112 SSYSNSTTKSYYTH
-126 YFILDEGEHTI
+126 YLILDEGEHTI
-137 TFTHKHFSN
+137 TFTHKHLGNHS
-146 SNNNNFSQVM
+146 SYTQVM
-156 TVSDIALYT
+156 TVSDIELYT

-170 MTIDLAAPGT
+170 KTIDLAAPGT

-191 LPAMQFLRLSGKLNA
+191 LPEMQFLRLSGKLNA
-206 DDWSS
+206 DDWNS

-254 AQAFYKRYLT
+254 KEAFYSRPIT
-264 GKLTLPAMLEKIG
+264 GKLTLPATLETIG
-277 TEAFAFNNITEVE
+277 KEAFAFNNITEVE
-290 IPDNVTS
+290 IPDNVTF

-305 NQKLITAKLG
+305 NKKLITAKLG

-320 LNTGSFYNC
+320 LNIGSFYNC
-329 QALKTVSGG
+329 EALKTVTGG
-338 ANVKTIY
+338 VNVRTIY
-345 NECFRSCA
+345 GDCFKYCE
-353 ALESA
+353 ALETA

-365 VKGYAFNGAKKLQ
+365 VKSNAFDGAKTLQ

-385 TDLGDYAFRNCQ
+385 TDLGSYAFRNCQ

-403 LPKISYMSSGCFN
+403 LPKISSMSSYCFN
-416 DCSSITTVKLGD
+416 GCSSLTTVKMGD
-428 KIRYI
+428 KITYI
-433 PSDAFNGCSSLEE
+433 PSDAFSGCSSLEE
-446 VVLGSS
+446 VVMGSS
-452 VRELGSYCFYNS
+452 VRELSSSCFYSS

-540 PNNPDIT
+540 PGNPDIT
-547 MKYQG
+547 MNYQG

-572 NYYHWADTSD
+572 NYYHWANSV

-600 VNHYLANNYWYY
+600 VNHYLAKNYWYY

-664 YIFCASDDSWCQFT
+664 YIFCASDNSWCQFT

-793 TPVVASRRFVELAIT
+793 TPVVASRHFVELAIT

-887 VRARLYDY
+887 VSARLYDY

-934 QADGAIYTLDGIRVS
+934 QTDGAIYTLDGIRVS

>member
-16 LNSAMAAIDD
+16 LNSAMAAIDE
-26 ELRSIIT
+26 ELRTIIT
-33 TAKGVELTEVTNDA
+33 KSDGIELTEVTNDA

-54 DGVATSTVGKMSSTT
+54 DGVATSTVGKMSSAT
-69 SQTFT
+69 SQTLT

-88 FTTDFHPYGEY
+88 YTADFYTYAEY

-112 NNYSNSTTKSYYTH
+112 NSYSNSTTKSYYTH

-137 TFTHKHFSN
+137 TFTHKHLGNHS
-146 SNNNNFSQVM
+146 SYTQVM
-156 TVSDIALYT
+156 TVSDIELYT

-170 MTIDLAAPGT
+170 KTIDLAAPGT

-191 LPAMQFLRLSGKLNA
+191 LPEMQFLRLSGKLNA
-206 DDWSS
+206 DDWNS

-254 AQAFYKRYLT
+254 EEAFYRRPIT
-264 GKLTLPAMLEKIG
+264 GKLTLPATLETIG
-277 TEAFAFNNITEVE
+277 KEAFAFNNITEVE

-305 NQKLITAKLG
+305 NKKLITAKLG

-320 LNTGSFYNC
+320 LNIGSFYNC
-329 QALKTVSGG
+329 EALKTVTGG
-338 ANVKTIY
+338 VNVRTIY
-345 NECFRSCA
+345 GDCFKYCE
-353 ALESA
+353 ALETA

-365 VKGYAFNGAKKLQ
+365 VKSNAFDGAKTLQ

-385 TDLGDYAFRNCQ
+385 TDLGSYAFRSCQ
-397 ALKSVE
+397 TLKSVE
-403 LPKISYMSSGCFN
+403 LPNISSMSLYCFN
-416 DCSSITTVKLGD
+416 GCSSLTTVKMGD
-428 KIRYI
+428 KITDI
-433 PSDAFNGCSSLEE
+433 PSDAFSSCSSLEE
-446 VVLGSS
+446 VVMGSS
-452 VRELGSYCFYNS
+452 VRELGNSCFYSS
-464 SGSLKRV
+464 SGKLKRV
-471 YLAAPAPPSTS
+471 YLAAPAPPSTNS
-482 TSPFYRLSGVT
+482 SPFYSLSGVT

-540 PNNPDIT
+540 PGNPDVT
-547 MKYQG
+547 MNYQG
-552 GSTPIKGILIVNGN
+552 GSYPTKGILIVNGN

-572 NYYHWADTSD
+572 NYYHWANISD

-600 VNHYLANNYWYY
+600 VNHYLGNNYWYY

-621 SDITISQG
+621 SDITISKG

-649 WKDVADDAI
+649 WKDVTDDAI

-690 HDVTLTLQ
+690 HDVTLQ

-793 TPVVASRRFVELAIT
+793 TPVVASRHFVELAIT

-848 HAAGDIY
+848 HASGDIY

-934 QADGAIYTLDGIRVS
+934 QTDGAIYTLDGIRVS

>member
-16 LNSAMAAIDD
+16 LNSAMAAIDE

-104 TFDDNTLY
+104 TFDGNTLY
-112 NNYSNSTTKSYYTH
+112 SNYSSYTTKSYYTH

-137 TFTHKHFSN
+137 TFTHKHLSN
-146 SNNNNFSQVM
+146 TNDYSQVM
-156 TVSDIALYT
+156 TVSDVAIYT
-165 AESQM
+165 VESQM

-248 CLKTIG
+248 SLKTIG
-254 AQAFYKRYLT
+254 KKAFYKRYLT
-264 GKLTLPAMLEKIG
+264 GKLTLPATLEKIG
-277 TEAFAFNNITEVE
+277 TEAFAYNNITEVE

-329 QALKTVSGG
+329 QALKTVTGG
-338 ANVKTIY
+338 ANIKTIY
-345 NECFRSCA
+345 GDCFKYCA
-353 ALESA
+353 ALETA
-358 SDLQPRE
+358 SDLQPRKVE
-365 VKGYAFNGAKKLQ
+365 SNAFDGAKKLQ

-385 TDLGDYAFRNCQ
+385 TDLGSYAFQNCQ

-403 LPKISYMSSGCFN
+403 LPKISYMSWYCFCN
-416 DCSSITTVKLGD
+416 CSSITTVKLGD

-446 VVLGSS
+446 VVMGSS

-482 TSPFYRLSGVT
+482 SSPFYRLSGVT

-547 MKYQG
+547 MNYQG
-552 GSTPIKGILIVNGN
+552 GTTPIKGILIVNGN

-572 NYYHWADTSD
+572 NYYHWAISD

-600 VNHYLANNYWYY
+600 VNHHLAKNYWYY

-621 SDITISQG
+621 SDIIISQG

-793 TPVVASRRFVELAIT
+793 TPVVASRHFVELAIT

-865 SVKVGVQI
+865 NVKVGVQI

>member
-26 ELRSIIT
+26 ELRTIIT
-33 TAKGVELTEVTNDA
+33 KSDGIELTEVTNDA

-54 DGVATSTVGKMSSTT
+54 DGVATSTVGKMSSAT

-88 FTTDFHPYGEY
+88 YTADFYPYGEY

-112 NNYSNSTTKSYYTH
+112 SNYSSYTTKSYYTH

-137 TFTHKHFSN
+137 TFTHKHSHN
-146 SNNNNFSQVM
+146 DNNYTQVM
-156 TVSDIALYT
+156 TVSDVAIYT
-165 AESQM
+165 VESQM

-206 DDWSS
+206 DDWNS

-264 GKLTLPAMLEKIG
+264 GKLTLPATLEKIG
-277 TEAFAFNNITEVE
+277 TEAFAYNNITEVE
-290 IPDNVTS
+290 IPDNVTF

-329 QALKTVSGG
+329 EALKTVTGG

-345 NECFRSCA
+345 GDCFRYCA
-353 ALESA
+353 ALETA
-358 SDLQPRE
+358 SDLQPRKVE
-365 VKGYAFNGAKKLQ
+365 SSAFAGAKTLQ

-385 TDLGDYAFRNCQ
+385 TDLGSSAFQNCQ

-403 LPKISYMSSGCFN
+403 LPKISYMSSTCFN

-433 PSDAFNGCSSLEE
+433 PSDAFSGCSSLEE
-446 VVLGSS
+446 VVMGSS
-452 VRELGSYCFYNS
+452 VRELGSYCFYIT

-482 TSPFYRLSGVT
+482 TSPFYRLWGVT

-547 MKYQG
+547 MNYQG

-572 NYYHWADTSD
+572 NYYHWANSD

-600 VNHYLANNYWYY
+600 VNHYLAKNYWYY

-649 WKDVADDAI
+649 WKDVADDDI

-664 YIFCASDDSWCQFT
+664 YIFCASDNSWCQFT

-793 TPVVASRRFVELAIT
+793 TPVVASRHFVELAIT

-848 HAAGDIY
+848 HASGDIY
-855 AINEGAHQSG
+855 AINEGANQSG

-934 QADGAIYTLDGIRVS
+934 QTDGAIYTLDGIRVS

>member
-1 MKKTLLLTVALILTG
+1 M
-16 LNSAMAAIDD
+16 
-26 ELRSIIT
+26 
-33 TAKGVELTEVTNDA
+33 
-47 NNPWTIA
+47 
-54 DGVATSTVGKMSSTT
+54 
-69 SQTFT
+69 
-74 IKFRATGRTIFSYG
+74 
-88 FTTDFHPYGEY
+88 
-99 DRKIV
+99 
-104 TFDDNTLY
+104 
-112 NNYSNSTTKSYYTH
+112 
-126 YFILDEGEHTI
+126 
-137 TFTHKHFSN
+137 
-146 SNNNNFSQVM
+146 
-156 TVSDIALYT
+156 
-165 AESQM
+165 
-170 MTIDLAAPGT
+170 
-180 LGVEALNLVNT
+180 
-191 LPAMQFLRLSGKLNA
+191 
-206 DDWSS
+206 
-211 IKNMTGL
+211 
-218 KCIDLTNAQI
+218 
-228 TDIPDNAFS
+228 
-237 SSQLRFVDLPT
+237 
-248 CLKTIG
+248 
-254 AQAFYKRYLT
+254 
-264 GKLTLPAMLEKIG
+264 
-277 TEAFAFNNITEVE
+277 
-290 IPDNVTS
+290 
-297 MDTHVFRD
+297 
-305 NQKLITAKLG
+305 
-315 TGLTS
+315 
-320 LNTGSFYNC
+320 
-329 QALKTVSGG
+329 
-338 ANVKTIY
+338 
-345 NECFRSCA
+345 
-353 ALESA
+353 
-358 SDLQPRE
+358 
-365 VKGYAFNGAKKLQ
+365 
-378 SFNFADI
+378 
-385 TDLGDYAFRNCQ
+385 
-397 ALKSVE
+397 
-403 LPKISYMSSGCFN
+403 
-416 DCSSITTVKLGD
+416 
-428 KIRYI
+428 
-433 PSDAFNGCSSLEE
+433 
-446 VVLGSS
+446 
-452 VRELGSYCFYNS
+452 
-464 SGSLKRV
+464 
-471 YLAAPAPPSTS
+471 
-482 TSPFYRLSGVT
+482 T

-540 PNNPDIT
+540 PGNPDIT
-547 MKYQG
+547 MNYQG
-552 GSTPIKGILIVNGN
+552 GSYPTNGILIVNGN

-572 NYYHWADTSD
+572 NYYHWANTSD

-591 NQMTAASVK
+591 NQMTATSVK
-600 VNHYLANNYWYY
+600 VNHYLAKNYWYY

-621 SDITISQG
+621 SDITISKG

-793 TPVVASRRFVELAIT
+793 TPVVASRHFVELAIT

-934 QADGAIYTLDGIRVS
+934 QTDGAIYTLDGIRVS